1 MNKPGTNNSQTQ
13 ANALNSSGHNL
24 VAGQAPQ
31 VYSKNNHS
39 FAPHRK
45 VRLAQ
50 DHSKPCNDL
59 RVWSLRKRQA
69 ILLNQTAK
77 NPAFTRLKTDRQ
89 LQRQLLFLQN

>member
-1 MNKPGTNNSQTQ
+1 MNKPGTNNPQTQ

-31 VYSKNNHS
+31 VYSKM
-39 FAPHRK
+39 FVLLRRFGM

-69 ILLNQTAK
+69 ILLNQTVK
-77 NPAFTRLKTDRQ
+77 NPAFARLKTDRRHRPFT
-89 LQRQLLFLQN
+89 QRRTA